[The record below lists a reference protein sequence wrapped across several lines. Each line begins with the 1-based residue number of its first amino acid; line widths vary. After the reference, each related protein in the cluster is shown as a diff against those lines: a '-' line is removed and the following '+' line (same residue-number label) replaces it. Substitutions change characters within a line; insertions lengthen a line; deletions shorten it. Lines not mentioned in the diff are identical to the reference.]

1 MTFPAWCESE
11 DSLERAQLR
20 LRFIIN
26 TLASKATASGTIQA
40 LADLCELDNKTI
52 HNGLRAGKFSVFS
65 AMKIERACPGL
76 VTADALTSPL
86 EIE

>member
-20 LRFIIN
+20 LRYIVN
-26 TLASKATASGTIQA
+26 TLASKATPAGTIQA
-40 LADLCELDNKTI
+40 LADLCDVDNSTM
-52 HNGLRAGKFSVFS
+52 HNSLRAGRFSLFS

-76 VTADALTSPL
+76 VTVDALTSPL
-86 EIE
+86 EME